1 MQLQAFLDYLS
12 RVKRYSPRTIEAYEM
27 DLLQFFDYCKLSDSE
42 EDILKITTKLV
53 RGWVMA
59 EMSGEMRKV
68 GIGKKLKATSGKR
81 KLSSVNAFF
90 RFLLKEGVLEVNPAE
105 GISGPKT
112 AKRLPVFVKEE
123 EMAAI
128 LEMGEGEGDF
138 PCLRD
143 WLILLMA
150 YDTGMRR
157 SEIVGLKVS
166 DIDFPRRCIRVTGKG
181 NKQREI
187 PVVDELEKAMTY
199 YLERR
204 KEVVVQEH
212 GFFFVTNRGLPI
224 YDKFV
229 YRLVTEKLSKDTTLS
244 KRSPHV
250 LRHSFATHLLNN
262 GASIEGI
269 RELLGHSSLAAT
281 QVYTHNSVES
291 MLKIFKQ
298 AHPRA

>member
-1 MQLQAFLDYLS
+1 MMQLQAFLNYLS
-12 RVKRYSPRTIEAYEM
+12 RVKRYSPRTIKAYQM
-27 DLLQFFDYCKLSDSE
+27 DLRQFFDYCKLSDSE

-53 RGWVMA
+53 RGWLMA
-59 EMSGEMRKV
+59 EMSGSMRKV
-68 GIGKKLKATSGKR
+68 ETGEKLKGTSGKR
-81 KLSSVNAFF
+81 KLSSLKAFF

-123 EMAAI
+123 EMAAV
-128 LEMGEGEGDF
+128 LNVEKEDF

-166 DIDFPRRCIRVTGKG
+166 DVDFSRRCIRVTGKG

-187 PVVDELEKAMTY
+187 PVVNELEKAMAY

-204 KEVVVQEH
+204 QEVVIQEH
-212 GFFFVTNRGLPI
+212 GFFFVTDKGLPV

-229 YRLVTEKLSKDTTLS
+229 YRLVTEKLSKNTTLS

>member
-1 MQLQAFLDYLS
+1 MQLQAFLNYLS
-12 RVKRYSPRTIEAYEM
+12 RVKRYSPRTIKAYQM
-27 DLLQFFDYCKLSDSE
+27 DLRQFFDYCKLSDSE

-53 RGWVMA
+53 RGWLMA
-59 EMSGEMRKV
+59 EMSGSMRKV
-68 GIGKKLKATSGKR
+68 ETGEKLKGTSGKR
-81 KLSSVNAFF
+81 KLSSLKAFF

-123 EMAAI
+123 EMAAV
-128 LEMGEGEGDF
+128 LNVEKEDF

-166 DIDFPRRCIRVTGKG
+166 DVDFSRRCIRVTGKG

-187 PVVDELEKAMTY
+187 PVVNELEKAMAY

-204 KEVVVQEH
+204 QEVVIQEH
-212 GFFFVTNRGLPI
+212 GFFFVTDKGLPV

-229 YRLVTEKLSKDTTLS
+229 YRLVTEKLSKNTTLS